1 LFCYNTIK
9 IIKYIHMKIN
19 KIILLS
25 LFSLLAF
32 IISIPSVFAATP
44 TLSVSGN
51 GDTVSMVI
59 NGDANATVL
68 MYYTKTGVGPTLYSI
83 GNTNSSGYL
92 STSVSTSTLAVASG
106 SAVHVTINSQSSSD
120 VSWPT
125 TSSTTS
131 TITLSQTGLVLNVGS
146 SSTITATGSSSL
158 YLSNNTNPAV
168 ANVAISGS
176 SITITGNTYGST
188 VVTICPQTSST
199 NCPSVYVTVQ
209 NSGASSLT
217 FSQTNLTIANNQSVP
232 VTVSGG
238 TGFYTIL
245 SNSNSTNVSASLN
258 SSTITLRALQSSGQS
273 SITVCSSDISS
284 CGIINVT
291 IGATSSA
298 TLYFSQTNPT
308 VSIGQTTTISLSGG
322 GSSSYYLSSNSN
334 NSVVQATVSGTT
346 LSLYGILSGSS
357 TVTVCSSVGSC
368 NSLGVSVS
376 YVSTGGS
383 LALSQSS
390 VSLLVGQ
397 SVGITI
403 SGGATPYSIS
413 SSSTNIFQSSLNGN
427 IITVSGVSVGSSTLL
442 VCSSESAC
450 VNLSVAVNSSSSS
463 ISNPV
468 FSQNNLSLTLGQ
480 SQSVTVSGNGGYY
493 VSGNTS
499 SSVASATIN
508 GTVITVNSLSIGNTN
523 ISICQNGGLC
533 SILYVTVLSSA
544 STTTT
549 TNTATSFLTF
559 SKSNPSMSVGQGSVV
574 TISGGSGY
582 TVAYNSNSG
591 VVQTGIT
598 GSSLILS
605 GVKKGCA
612 VVVVCSSNNTCGAL
626 LVSVGITTSSSTTTT
641 GHKFTFNLTYGDSGN
656 DVTALQQR
664 LEAEGY
670 YSGPITGYYGSLT
683 TAAVRNYQKAKG
695 ISQTGTMGPQT
706 MSALNK

>member
-1 LFCYNTIK
+1 
-9 IIKYIHMKIN
+9 MKIN
-19 KIILLS
+19 KILLFSIFSILS
-25 LFSLLAF
+25 L
-32 IISIPSVFAATP
+32 IVSIPLAFAATP

-51 GDTVSMVI
+51 GDMVTMTV

-68 MYYTKTGVGPTLYSI
+68 MYYTKTGVGPTLHSI
-83 GNTNSSGYL
+83 GTTNSSGYL
-92 STSVSTSTLAVASG
+92 STSVSTSTLGVASG

-125 TSSTTS
+125 TSLTTS

-209 NSGASSLT
+209 NSGTSSLT
-217 FSQTNLTIANNQSVP
+217 FSQTNLTIAYNQSVP
-232 VTVSGG
+232 VTISGG

-258 SSTITLRALQSSGQS
+258 SSTVTLRALQSSGQS

-334 NSVVQATVSGTT
+334 NSVVQATVSGAT

-357 TVTVCSSVGSC
+357 TITVCSSVGSC
-368 NSLGVSVS
+368 NSLGVNVS

-397 SVGITI
+397 SVGITV

-463 ISNPV
+463 TSNPV

-549 TNTATSFLTF
+549 TATSFLTF
-559 SKSNPSMSVGQGSVV
+559 SNSNPSMSVGQGSVV

-591 VVQTGIT
+591 VAQTGIT
-598 GSSLILS
+598 GSSLIIS
-605 GVKKGCA
+605 GIKKGCA
-612 VVVVCSSNNTCGAL
+612 VIVVCSSNNTCGAL
-626 LVSVGITTSSSTTTT
+626 LVSVGITNSTTTT
-641 GHKFTFNLTYGDSGN
+641 TAGHKFTSNLTYGDSGSE
-656 DVTALQQR
+656 VTALQQK

-670 YSGPITGYYGSLT
+670 YSGPITGYYGYLT
-683 TAAVRNYQKAKG
+683 TAAVRSYQKAKG
-695 ISQTGTMGPQT
+695 ISQTGTMGPLT